1 MSFHY
6 WASWTG
12 CLFRPSFY
20 FLLHRPWY
28 IEMLAVIFICRNL
41 FLQIPGKSA
50 KIRTRKIFVP
60 HKYID
65 WHKKRQVDKTNA
77 KVQNVYYATMVQSLK
92 SDILN
97 THKLGR
103 HTMKVF
109 WQTRKC
115 LCQKWISYKSVGD
128 PKNASLTTHLRNY
141 SSGCKGKD
149 QNSYPIALNH
159 LIGTATLRAE
169 HFLLLSCF
177 CLTSE
182 LVS

>member
-1 MSFHY
+1 
-6 WASWTG
+6 
-12 CLFRPSFY
+12 
-20 FLLHRPWY
+20 
-28 IEMLAVIFICRNL
+28 MLAVIFICRNL
-41 FLQIPGKSA
+41 FLRIPGKSA
-50 KIRTRKIFVP
+50 KIRTRKILVP
-60 HKYID
+60 HKYVD
-65 WHKKRQVDKTNA
+65 RRKKRQVDKTNA

-92 SDILN
+92 YNILN

-141 SSGCKGKD
+141 SSGCKAKD
-149 QNSYPIALNH
+149 QNSYPIALIR
-159 LIGTATLRAE
+159 LMGKTTLRAE

-182 LVS
+182 IVS